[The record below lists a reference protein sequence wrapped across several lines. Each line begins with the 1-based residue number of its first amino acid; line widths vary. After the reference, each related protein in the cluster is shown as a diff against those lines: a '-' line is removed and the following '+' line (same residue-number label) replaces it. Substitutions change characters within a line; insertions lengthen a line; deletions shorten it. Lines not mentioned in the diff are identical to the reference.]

1 MKIGFTV
8 NSFLLLLFC
17 IAINGCGGG
26 VKEKAKGPVKDGKV
40 FLSLDFKDG
49 QQLRYKFVSH
59 RDITLGWGSGEDK
72 RSAKDSQKG
81 SEELAMVF
89 SYRPVELNPYG
100 VSTIEA
106 KCESVRASRSGTIS
120 RKGKKDAVTYLKGK
134 RFIFKVDSSGKIKD
148 YSGLRELAYEIG
160 GKSFRKNKQMGR
172 IKEPD
177 MTRDFVASQW
187 FLWDSISSIKEP
199 AKGVSVGDSWESEVS
214 VPLPMLKKAGR
225 NVRYSFSRMREGEG
239 GKIAVISSRY
249 SLSDKIS
256 RDWPLPYEGSF
267 RMSGTFGFFNKY
279 ELISL
284 RGTGQQEFDIDN
296 GRVVSDRQTYRVEL
310 KGGVPGGLLG
320 GMSAPRVKIN
330 QKFTMELLAG

>member
-8 NSFLLLLFC
+8 KLFLLFC
-17 IAINGCGGG
+17 MVVSGCGGG
-26 VKEKAKGPVKDGKV
+26 VKEEAEGPVDNGKV
-40 FLSLDFKDG
+40 FLALDFKEG

-59 RDITLGWGSGEDK
+59 RDITLKWGAGEAK
-72 RSAKDSQKG
+72 RSAEGQKG

-106 KCESVRASRSGTIS
+106 KCESVRASRSGSIDG
-120 RKGKKDAVTYLKGK
+120 KGKKDAVTYLKGK

-160 GKSFRKNKQMGR
+160 RKSFRKSKQMGR

-187 FLWDSISSIKEP
+187 FLWDSISSIKKP
-199 AKGVSVGDSWESEVS
+199 AEGVSVGDSWESEVS

-225 NVRYSFSRMREGEG
+225 DVRYRFSRIREGDR

-249 SLSDKIS
+249 SLSDETS

-279 ELISL
+279 DLISL
-284 RGTGQQEFDIDN
+284 SGSGRQEFDIDN
-296 GRVVSDRQTYRVEL
+296 GRVVSDRQNYLVALE
-310 KGGVPGGLLG
+310 GGIPGGLLG
-320 GMSAPRVKIN
+320 SMPAPKVTVN
-330 QKFTMELLAG
+330 QKFTMELLAE